1 MAVLEQDY
9 DLRDKEKIMP
19 DLSTVRQTSNN
30 DGTEN
35 TASRLPA
42 NKKAVSGQ
50 GIAGR
55 TRIINLA
62 KTNMT
67 QAELD
72 AALQYLQA
80 GDVAGTNDAHT
91 VVGVQPLTESGVFTS
106 GTTDDV
112 QVAIQGTGAFTAASD
127 FGIGST
133 GVTSSLLAEFSGLQA

>member
-1 MAVLEQDY
+1 MA
-9 DLRDKEKIMP
+9 
-19 DLSTVRQTSNN
+19 DLSNGSSVFQTYNN
-30 DGTEN
+30 AGTGVTE
-35 TASRLPA
+35 LGD
-42 NKKAVSGQ
+42 NKKAESGQ

-72 AALQYLQA
+72 AALLYLAA

-106 GTTDDV
+106 GTTDAV

-127 FGIGST
+127 FGTGST
-133 GVTSSLLAEFSGLQA
+133 GVTSSLLAEFSGISG